1 MSRIIVTNV
10 TRGREL
16 LWRKIKIRKSLDDI
30 CHTLELEIP
39 KDERLNVGRH
49 DRITVRYVNSIVRE
63 PYGLVTTVL
72 VDEITANVDITKRSI
87 VVLGRSPA
95 RDIID
100 STWTDQVGS
109 ITLGQAAKK
118 IGEKFNIDCVTFPTN
133 EPDKTKIVHWF
144 SWQDE
149 SPWAKLINAA
159 DINDDDRYILTSN
172 EAGGLYVWT
181 VAWAVRQ
188 EGFHLTEGQN
198 IKTAE
203 WKENGAEQ
211 YHTYVVTGG
220 GESVTI
226 TDDTCRSNRV
236 LNIGITDPLVSQ
248 EELKRKA
255 ETERNRRRENRTTVT
270 VAGWGLT
277 NQQIQYL
284 GEIKDKE
291 IFWVPNI
298 LIPVRIPSLGLSR
311 NLLISEVDYEA
322 TPEAFG
328 CVVTVVN
335 REAYLN
341 KEAHL

>member
-16 LWRKIKIRKSLDDI
+16 LWRNIKIRKSLDDI

-39 KDERLNVGRH
+39 KDERLNVGKH
-49 DRITVRYVNSIVRE
+49 DKITVRYENS
-63 PYGLVTTVL
+63 LVKDSDGRRLVSTVL
-72 VDEITANVDITKRSI
+72 VDEITASVDIKKHSI

-100 STWTDQVGS
+100 STWSGMLADM
-109 ITLGQAAKK
+109 TLGQVVKE
-118 IGEKFNIDCVTFPTN
+118 IGKTFNITCATFPTN
-133 EPDKTKIVHWF
+133 EPDKTKTVYGF
-144 SWQDE
+144 SWENE
-149 SPWAKLINAA
+149 SPWAKLINEA
-159 DINDDDRYILTSN
+159 DSQGYILTSN
-172 EAGGLYVWT
+172 EAGNLYVWEVRKS
-181 VAWAVRQ
+181 VAG

-220 GESVTI
+220 GAEPETI
-226 TDDTCRSNRV
+226 IDSTCHGNRI
-236 LNIGITDPLVSQ
+236 LTIDIPDPLIEQ
-248 EELKRKA
+248 EKLKRKA
-255 ETERNRRRENRTTVT
+255 ETERNRRRENRTTVA
-270 VAGWGLT
+270 VSGWGLT
-277 NQQIQYL
+277 DRQIQDL
-284 GEIKDKE
+284 GAVTSGKE

-311 NLLISEVDYEA
+311 NLLISEVEYEA

-328 CVVTVVN
+328 SIVTVVN
-335 REAYLN
+335 REAYL
-341 KEAHL
+341 

>member
-16 LWRKIKIRKSLDDI
+16 LWRNIKIRKSLDDI

-39 KDERLNVGRH
+39 KDERLNVGKH
-49 DRITVRYVNSIVRE
+49 DKIDVRYENKHIKDSGGRRR
-63 PYGLVTTVL
+63 VTTVL
-72 VDEITANVDITKRSI
+72 VDEVTASVDITKHSAI
-87 VVLGRSPA
+87 VLGRSPA

-100 STWTDQVGS
+100 STWSGILADM
-109 ITLGQAAKK
+109 TLGQVVKE
-118 IGEKFNIDCVTFPTN
+118 IGKTFNISCATFPTN
-133 EPDKTKIVHWF
+133 KPDKTEPVYGF
-144 SWQDE
+144 SWENE
-149 SPWAKLINAA
+149 SPWAKLINEA
-159 DINDDDRYILTSN
+159 DSQGYILTSN
-172 EAGGLYVWT
+172 EAGNLYVW
-181 VAWAVRQ
+181 AVKSALE

-220 GESVTI
+220 GETVTI
-226 TDDTCRSNRV
+226 TDDTCRSNRI
-236 LNIGITDPLVSQ
+236 LTIDISDPLIEPKKV
-248 EELKRKA
+248 ERKA
-255 ETERNRRRENRTTVT
+255 ETERNRRRENRTTVA
-270 VAGWGLT
+270 VSGWGLIDR
-277 NQQIQYL
+277 Q
-284 GEIKDKE
+284 IKDLGAVTSGKE

-311 NLLISEVDYEA
+311 NLLISEVEYEA

-335 REAYLN
+335 RDAYL
-341 KEAHL
+341 

>member
-16 LWRKIKIRKSLDDI
+16 LWRSIKIRKSLDDI
-30 CHTLELEIP
+30 CQTLELEIP
-39 KDERLNVGRH
+39 KDERLNVGKH
-49 DRITVRYVNSIVRE
+49 DKIDVRYENNLVKDSDGRRR
-63 PYGLVTTVL
+63 VTTVL
-72 VDEITANVDITKRSI
+72 VDEVTANVDITKHSI
-87 VVLGRSPA
+87 IVLGRSPA

-100 STWTDQVGS
+100 STWSGLLTDM
-109 ITLGQAAKK
+109 TLGQVVKE
-118 IGEKFNIDCVTFPTN
+118 IGRKFNIDCATFPTN
-133 EPDKTKIVHWF
+133 EPDNTKTVYEF

-149 SPWAKLINAA
+149 SPWAKLINEA
-159 DINDDDRYILTSN
+159 DINDENRYLLTSN

-181 VAWAVRQ
+181 VQAGLRP

-226 TDDTCRSNRV
+226 TDDTCRSNR
-236 LNIGITDPLVSQ
+236 IFTIDITDPFISQ
-248 EELKRKA
+248 EGLKRKA
-255 ETERNRRRENRTTVT
+255 KTEKNRRSENRTTIA

-277 NQQIQYL
+277 DQQIQDL
-284 GEIKDKE
+284 GAGTRGKE

-311 NLLISEVDYEA
+311 NLLISEVEYEA

-335 REAYLN
+335 REAYL
-341 KEAHL
+341 

>member
-1 MSRIIVTNV
+1 MSKIIVTNV

-39 KDERLNVGRH
+39 KNERLNVGKH
-49 DRITVRYVNSIVRE
+49 DKISVLYENKFIRE
-63 PYGLVTTVL
+63 KDNRRRVTTVL
-72 VDEITANVDITKRSI
+72 VDEITASADVTKHS
-87 VVLGRSPA
+87 VVILGRSPA

-100 STWTDQVGS
+100 STWTY
-109 ITLGQAAKK
+109 TLGDMTLLNVVKE
-118 IGEKFNIDCVTFPTN
+118 IGGRFNIESCTFPED
-133 EPDKTKIVHWF
+133 EPDRTGMVYGF

-149 SPWAKLINAA
+149 SPWAKLINEA
-159 DINDDDRYILTSN
+159 DINDDKRYLLTSN
-172 EAGGLYVWT
+172 EAGGLYVWH
-181 VAWAVRQ
+181 VAMVVRG

-220 GESVTI
+220 GKTVTI
-226 TDDTCRSNRV
+226 IDETCRSNRE
-236 LNIGITDPLVSQ
+236 LTIGMSDPIIS
-248 EELKRKA
+248 EKELERKA
-255 ETERNRRRENRTTVT
+255 NVEKNRRKENRTTIT
-270 VAGWGLT
+270 VSGWGLT
-277 NQQIQYL
+277 DQQIQNL
-284 GEIKDKE
+284 GAVTSGKE

-298 LIPVRIPSLGLSR
+298 LIPVSIPSLGLSR
-311 NLLISEVDYEA
+311 SLLISEVEYEA

-335 REAYLN
+335 KEAYL
-341 KEAHL
+341 